1 MAMAEKSFVN
11 ESGEMFVPP
20 PAPPAVVAAPPALVV
35 APAAVVV
42 APAAAVVAAALV
54 ADDDLFELSLPQ
66 ATRPAA
72 VATASDAKHARR
84 MERCIVITSLF
95 A

>member
-1 MAMAEKSFVN
+1 MAEKSFVN

-20 PAPPAVVAAPPALVV
+20 PAPPVVVAPPALVV
-35 APAAVVV
+35 APAALVV

-54 ADDDLFELSLPQ
+54 ADEDLFELSLPQ
-66 ATRPAA
+66 ATRPVA
-72 VATASDAKHARR
+72 VTTASDAIHARL
-84 MERCIVITSLF
+84 MDRCMFITSLF

>member
-1 MAMAEKSFVN
+1 MAEKSFVN

-20 PAPPAVVAAPPALVV
+20 PAPPAAVVAAPAAVV
-35 APAAVVV
+35 AAPAAVVV

-66 ATRPAA
+66 ATRPVA
-72 VATASDAKHARR
+72 VTTASDAIHVRL
-84 MERCIVITSLF
+84 MERCMFITSLF